1 MCGLVDCVIALSIVG
16 LIFFFDESL
25 NWTHEKIE
33 GSVIGKYPMKM
44 KSILKI
50 KVSSVITEHTALAS
64 LKVSASKSS
73 SDNLYDTIPSTKTNK
88 IFSLLFILFY

>member
-1 MCGLVDCVIALSIVG
+1 
-16 LIFFFDESL
+16 
-25 NWTHEKIE
+25 
-33 GSVIGKYPMKM
+33 M

-50 KVSSVITEHTALAS
+50 KVSSVKTDREHTAVAS

-88 IFSLLFILFY
+88 TFSPLFVLFY